1 MVHSTASAKIVPNGN
16 SPMNT
21 VSAMQP
27 IAEAVRRTRQ
37 LHGLT
42 QFDLA
47 GLSGTGPRFISEL
60 ENAKPTVAMNKVL
73 AVLATLGLRL
83 EVREVNSP

>member
-1 MVHSTASAKIVPNGN
+1 MSTSAIQ
-16 SPMNT
+16 S
-21 VSAMQP
+21 
-27 IAEAVRRTRQ
+27 IAEAVRRTRR

-42 QFDLA
+42 QSDLA

-73 AVLATLGLRL
+73 TVLAVLGLRL
-83 EVREVNSP
+83 DVRDANSS

>member
-1 MVHSTASAKIVPNGN
+1 
-16 SPMNT
+16 
-21 VSAMQP
+21 MQA
-27 IAEAVRRTRQ
+27 IAEAVRRTRRD
-37 LHGLT
+37 HGLT
-42 QFDLA
+42 QSDLA

-83 EVREVNSP
+83 DVREISPP

>member
-1 MVHSTASAKIVPNGN
+1 MDAP
-16 SPMNT
+16 
-21 VSAMQP
+21 SAMQP
-27 IAEAVRRTRQ
+27 IADAVRRTRRH
-37 LHGLT
+37 HGLT
-42 QFDLA
+42 QSDLA

-83 EVREVNSP
+83 EVREMPPQ

>member
-1 MVHSTASAKIVPNGN
+1 
-16 SPMNT
+16 MNT
-21 VSAMQP
+21 SAMQP
-27 IAEAVRRTRQ
+27 IAEAVRRTRRH
-37 LHGLT
+37 HGLT
-42 QFDLA
+42 QADLA

-83 EVREVNSP
+83 DVHEISPP